1 MFIAQSTLEAWV
13 DSGNVDVHEHVVFL
27 KKSRRSYNIEPA
39 VKFLSVVPADRGE
52 KLIGKVLTEKRIVEL
67 GGEILGDSVL
77 FGETA
82 FVVQPGY
89 VGTLQNGALKKG
101 TA

>member
-13 DSGNVDVHEHVVFL
+13 DSGNVEVHEHIVHL
-27 KKSRRSYNIEPA
+27 RKIRRSYTIEPA
-39 VKFLSVVPADRGE
+39 VKFLAVVPDDRGQ

-67 GGEILGDSVL
+67 GGELLGDSVL

-82 FVVQPGY
+82 FVVEPGY
-89 VGTLQNGALKKG
+89 VGTLENGAVKKG
-101 TA
+101 SV